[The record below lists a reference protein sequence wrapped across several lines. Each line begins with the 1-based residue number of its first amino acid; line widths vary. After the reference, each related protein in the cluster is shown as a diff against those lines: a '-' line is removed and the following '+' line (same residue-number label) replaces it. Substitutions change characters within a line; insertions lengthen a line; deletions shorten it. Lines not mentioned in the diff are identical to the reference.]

1 VQTPQT
7 RLADAGWRRIAAGGA
22 LKRVLH
28 SLRSL
33 DQATRLIDAAEIVAF
48 DFDALIMR
56 RAASNDAV
64 LGYVGFLLRQ
74 RDERLTGF
82 VDRRKQ
88 AERMARM
95 TLGQEKDLDRGL
107 IYACFAADDVWS
119 STVIAQA
126 CALEREMELGT
137 LAPRLDVVALV
148 EYASHRMKR
157 KILVSNTRIPRSC
170 VMNALKIWNLL
181 QHFDYVY
188 LSAERPPQA
197 DPAGFCAV
205 VAAKEAVTPAA
216 ILLIADD
223 WRLAGDMAWSRECGC
238 AVITSVDWR
247 GLVFADSESSR
258 DWRSELILTPFAK
271 RIADRA
277 YGAQQSQ
284 MISIA
289 AEHELGYVVVG
300 PLLLGF
306 MAWLF
311 NVAALSHS
319 KRLLFAS
326 HQGYFLRDA
335 YNRLRLRLRQTHLPE
350 GEYVYVSPR
359 LVLAASQAIDFD
371 TTRILAGASDRMT
384 VAELLDTRIG
394 FRSPSSVPLATEVS
408 LPEDSAYVEHIL
420 RMLEPEIV
428 EQAEP
433 NHAGFMAY
441 WRSLDL
447 DDDEVVGLVDL
458 EASAVTQKA
467 LQKLVGRPLLGLYL
481 ARGRPGENGE
491 IAEGLAI
498 SCFQDDSGL
507 RSSSQPRLGSTE
519 RGLLDALFTAPHGAV
534 SHFSLNAA
542 GYPAPIFLDSEI
554 AQKHFPRLQTIF
566 SGAEAYCEDALSSY
580 GDALFPALAHGQSA
594 GLAPLRM
601 LAKGQIGL
609 DGKLAALLRGGDAV
623 ERRGSTC
630 LTPSHHNL
638 NNPRPEI
645 RMPNRKPVRLKVLDD
660 LPPVYHSYALFGV
673 ENTQIPGIYARNQ
686 LSKQPII
693 LAYIQFAIA
702 KCKKTISDQ
711 VSFAELFCADGF
723 FAMSAIHLGATTS
736 YGVDND
742 RDDQSGV
749 MTEIA
754 ERLGLDVNLKKMDVA
769 DIDQL
774 EQVDIV
780 ANVGGLYHVSNPDE
794 ILEKSYRL
802 ARRFLVVQTVVSI
815 ANSDAD
821 YFETPAPGWT
831 WGSRYSRN
839 SFERHLAS
847 KNWKII
853 DTHFNLLEGNTRE
866 EDLGSCYA
874 LVEKA

>member
-1 VQTPQT
+1 
-7 RLADAGWRRIAAGGA
+7 
-22 LKRVLH
+22 VLH

-33 DQATRLIDAAEIVAF
+33 DQATRLIDASEIVAF
-48 DFDALIMR
+48 DFDALIAR
-56 RAASNDAV
+56 QAASDDAI
-64 LGYVGFLLRQ
+64 LSYVGFLLRQ
-74 RDERLTGF
+74 RDEKLTGF

-88 AERMARM
+88 AERVARM
-95 TLGQEKDLDRGL
+95 TLGQGKDLDRGL
-107 IYACFAADDVWS
+107 IYACFVTDDVWS
-119 STVIAQA
+119 SGVIAQA
-126 CALEREMELGT
+126 CALELEMELGAQ
-137 LAPRLDVVALV
+137 APRLDVVALV
-148 EYASHRMKR
+148 EYAAHRMKR
-157 KILVSNTRIPRSC
+157 KIIISDTRLPRTC
-170 VMNALKIWNLL
+170 VMNTLKSWNLL

-197 DPAGFCAV
+197 NPAGFRAV

-216 ILLIADD
+216 ILLIADE
-223 WRLAGDMAWSRECGC
+223 RLTGNMAWSRDWDG
-238 AVITSVDWR
+238 AAIPSVDWR
-247 GLVFADSESSR
+247 RLVFTNSEGSR
-258 DWRSELILTPFAK
+258 DWRGELILTPFAK
-271 RIADRA
+271 RIASRA

-284 MISIA
+284 VISIVT
-289 AEHELGYVVVG
+289 EHELGYVVFG

-311 NVAALSHS
+311 KVAALSHCR
-319 KRLLFAS
+319 RLLFAS
-326 HQGYFLRDA
+326 RQGYFLRDA

-359 LVLAASQAIDFD
+359 LVLAASQAVDFD
-371 TTRILAGASDRMT
+371 TSRILAGASARTT

-394 FRSPSSVPLATEVS
+394 FRCPPSVPLATEVT
-408 LPEDSAYVEHIL
+408 LPEDSDYVEHIL
-420 RMLEPEIV
+420 HTLEQEIV
-428 EQAEP
+428 RQAEP
-433 NHAGFMAY
+433 NYSGFMAY
-441 WRSLDL
+441 WRSLAL
-447 DDDEVVGLVDL
+447 DDNDVLGLVDL
-458 EASAVTQKA
+458 GASAVTQEA
-467 LQKLVGRPLLGLYL
+467 LQKIVGRPLLGLYL
-481 ARGRPGENGE
+481 ARDRLSGDGQL
-491 IAEGLAI
+491 AEGLAI
-498 SCFQDDSGL
+498 SCFQDDPGL
-507 RSSSQPRLGSTE
+507 SNGSQPKLGSTE
-519 RGLLDALFTAPHGAV
+519 YRLLEALFTAPHGAV
-534 SHFSLNAA
+534 SHFSLNTA
-542 GYPAPIFLDSEI
+542 GYPTPVFLDSDI

-594 GLAPLRM
+594 GLTPLRM

-609 DGKLAALLRGGDAV
+609 DGTLATLLRGEDTVA
-623 ERRGSTC
+623 RRDPTFPTLSRE
-630 LTPSHHNL
+630 NL
-638 NNPRPEI
+638 NNPKPEVH
-645 RMPNRKPVRLKVLDD
+645 MPSSKPVRLKVLDD

-673 ENTQIPGIYARNQ
+673 ENTQIPGMYARNQ

-702 KCKKTISDQ
+702 KCKKTVSDQ

-723 FAMSAIHLGATTS
+723 FAMSAIHLGATSS

-742 RDDQSGV
+742 RDNQSGV
-749 MTEIA
+749 MTAIA
-754 ERLGLDVNLKKMDVA
+754 DRLGLDVGLKKMEVA
-769 DIDQL
+769 DIDRL

-815 ANSDAD
+815 ANNDPD

-847 KNWKII
+847 KNWKIV
-853 DTHFNLLEGNTRE
+853 DSHFNLLEGNTRE

-874 LVEKA
+874 LIEKA